1 MANTI
6 FFTIFMVNKSSKALS
21 NFCSANDIASVRPNP
36 KRWQIQPSRKIS
48 SARPYLHYDI
58 GVYRSAHSAISNGH
72 DLTKARLIRTKAVV
86 AYTQFYANVSLLRQ
100 NLVLP
105 LPFTQARFNLT
116 QMPHQTLG
124 GAFSNRRANFSG
136 ADRWPNRPPN
146 RPSKRAEPP
155 LRNSRV
161 KRPPQTSN
169 RARRCFAIGH
179 PSKHPKFALNAS

>member
-1 MANTI
+1 
-6 FFTIFMVNKSSKALS
+6 MVNKSSKALS

-86 AYTQFYANVSLLRQ
+86 ACTQFYANVSLLRQ

-116 QMPHQTLG
+116 QMLHQILG
-124 GAFSNRRANFSG
+124 GAFSIRRANLSG
-136 ADRWPNRPPN
+136 ADRWPKRPLN